1 MRSYSCPPDD
11 EAATQVEAETYG
23 DIPLVSV
30 IITTRNRPFRLVEAV
45 RSVLTNTVRDIEM
58 LVVDQSDSPA
68 ARTLLEA
75 RFGDDSRI
83 RYIADDGRGVS
94 HGRNVGLA
102 HARADLIAITD
113 DDCLVTPTWIARLLA
128 ACARHPEVAL
138 IFGTVDAPPHNY
150 RKLVVPVELLTERR
164 IERDLVRHAA
174 RLEGIGAHMALRRT
188 LVEGIGGFDPR
199 FGAGGERWSGED
211 YELHYRALRAGYV
224 VLIEPEITVTHVGM
238 RPIADA
244 WALWRR
250 DALGNGAL
258 TARLARDGI
267 RGAAW
272 RFWWWNVGRVL
283 ANAFFHI
290 ISFQYPTGV
299 RLAGWMIGH
308 SLRGFA
314 REWREPGKPATPRD
328 GIARADD
335 GPLALEQAA
344 V

>member
-1 MRSYSCPPDD
+1 MRPYSRPPDD
-11 EAATQVEAETYG
+11 EAATHAAAEAFAG
-23 DIPLVSV
+23 VPLVSV
-30 IITTRNRPFRLVEAV
+30 IITTRNRPFQLVEAV
-45 RSVLTNTVRDIEM
+45 RSVLANTVRDIEV
-58 LVVDQSDSPA
+58 LVVDQSDGAA
-68 ARTLLEA
+68 ARMLLEA
-75 RFGDDSRI
+75 RLGDDSRL
-83 RYIADDGRGVS
+83 RYIADDGRGIA

-102 HARADLIAITD
+102 HARAGLIAITD
-113 DDCLVTPTWIARLLA
+113 DDCLVTPVWIAEVLA
-128 ACARHPEVAL
+128 ASARHPEVAL
-138 IFGTVDAPPHNY
+138 IFGTVDAPPHDY
-150 RKLVVPVELLTERR
+150 RKLVVPVELLEERR
-164 IERDLVRHAA
+164 VERGLVGHAG
-174 RLEGIGAHMALRRT
+174 RLEGIGAHMALRRA

-199 FGAGGERWSGED
+199 FGVGGERWSGED
-211 YELHYRALRAGYV
+211 YELHYRALRAGYT

-238 RPIADA
+238 RPIAEA

-258 TARLARDGI
+258 TARLVRDGQ
-267 RGAAW
+267 RDAAW

-314 REWREPGKPATPRD
+314 REWREPGKPVTQRE
-328 GIARADD
+328 GIARAGD
-335 GPLALEQAA
+335 GPPALEQAA